1 MKESI
6 RRLVLFAAIVGIGS
20 VLIFVDIPLL
30 YLIPLIIVVGF
41 FLLILLGSMTVTD
54 IKNAVSKLNLKN
66 LRKQPLLKQLDS
78 KKLFEKKNTPPKD
91 TTVKEPEKKIPV
103 KLKEKTG
110 GIRYHLSLLVS
121 SIKSFGKIITEP
133 KKPAK
138 KPEEINKLLEHTIA
152 EKVSKGSALDS
163 AATLPS
169 ASGSNRGGAGGSL
182 PAENGNETDPFLSL
196 SDEDLGTG
204 LLDGLDEPEPTAA
217 SENTLLS
224 QDVDS
229 GLSLSDM
236 DMPAMPDETTADAD
250 AILRANADDDVP
262 IELNGLDGGNAVDE
276 TLGDLDNIN
285 LDDIDLGD
293 DSVMQDPTP
302 QVTAPLGA
310 GPAPGSG
317 SLIPAT
323 PITIAGGSDNSADTD
338 QTDMSSFAAGTTTG
352 SDDDMLSS
360 LASDI
365 KHVTKEKDVSLLREL
380 KDFKAPA
387 TDIEKELLEMSEQL
401 NASKGAMKKTL
412 STKSVK

>member
-1 MKESI
+1 MKENI

-30 YLIPLIIVVGF
+30 FLLPLIIVVGF
-41 FLLILLGSMTVTD
+41 FLLVLLGSITVTD
-54 IKNAVSKLNLKN
+54 IKNAVSKLTIKN
-66 LRKQPLLKQLDS
+66 LREQPFLKRLDS
-78 KKLFEKKNTPPKD
+78 IKLFEKKNAPRKD
-91 TTVKEPEKKIPV
+91 TTAKETGKNVPA

-110 GIRYHLSLLVS
+110 GVQYHLSLLVS
-121 SIKSFGKIITEP
+121 SIKSFGKIITER

-138 KPEEINKLLEHTIA
+138 KPEEINKLLERTIT

-163 AATLPS
+163 AATVPS
-169 ASGSNRGGAGGSL
+169 ASVSNRGGAGGSL
-182 PAENGNETDPFLSL
+182 PTENANETDPFLSL
-196 SDEDLGTG
+196 SDEDLGAG
-204 LLDGLDEPEPTAA
+204 ILDGLDEPEPTAG
-217 SENTLLS
+217 SQNTPVS
-224 QDVDS
+224 TDVDS
-229 GLSLSDM
+229 GLSLP
-236 DMPAMPDETTADAD
+236 DMPALPDETTDAAD

-262 IELNGLDGGNAVDE
+262 IELNNLDGGEAVDE

-285 LDDIDLGD
+285 LDNIDLGD
-293 DSVMQDPTP
+293 DSAMQDPTP
-302 QVTAPLGA
+302 QNPAPPAA

-323 PITIAGGSDNSADTD
+323 PITVAGGSDSSADTD
-338 QTDMSSFAAGTTTG
+338 QTDMSSFAAGTATG

-365 KHVTKEKDVSLLREL
+365 KQVTKGKDVSLLREL

-387 TDIEKELLEMSEQL
+387 TDIEKELLEISGQL
-401 NASKGAMKKTL
+401 NASKGAIKKNL